1 MSNLTDLAILVCGS
15 DDIYDAENEC
25 EISEILKHLKSVLVS
40 VLEEIE
46 AIGRES
52 DSRITLYGPFLVRTL
67 LEVGVTALIGRLDPT
82 RLLIV
87 KRTQQHGDYSTEK
100 PWNSAIRWQGDVVD
114 SKDSKVDKL
123 WPVDKNYKDIT
134 KALFGDYYFDLYW
147 HKALKKISDSDITGG
162 VWLAE
167 IKGMDIIE
175 FSGRRR
181 SSVSRLYSQ
190 SSKGVHSEFVI
201 PPGSLYDK
209 PTIKNL
215 ASEII
220 QILSE
225 LGLLVN
231 QLPHIAY
238 RIEIAEAI
246 GLFNG
251 VEQIEVMP

>member
-1 MSNLTDLAILVCGS
+1 MSNLTDLAKLVCGS
-15 DDIYDAENEC
+15 DSINDAENEC
-25 EISEILKHLKSVLVS
+25 EISEILKHLKSVLVN

-46 AIGRES
+46 VIGTES
-52 DSRITLYGPFLVRTL
+52 ESRITLYGPFLVRTL

-87 KRTQQHGDYSTEK
+87 KRTQQHGEYSTEK
-100 PWNSAIRWQGDVVD
+100 AWNSAIRWQGDVV
-114 SKDSKVDKL
+114 DSKVDKL

-147 HKALKKISDSDITGG
+147 QKALKKICDSDITGG
-162 VWLAE
+162 AWLAE
-167 IKGMDIIE
+167 IKGMDISE

-238 RIEIAEAI
+238 RIETTEAI

>member
-1 MSNLTDLAILVCGS
+1 MSNLTDLAKLVCGS
-15 DDIYDAENEC
+15 DGIHDAENEC
-25 EISEILKHLKSVLVS
+25 EILEILNHLKNVLVN
-40 VLEEIE
+40 VLKEIE
-46 AIGRES
+46 VIGTEPE
-52 DSRITLYGPFLVRTL
+52 SRITLYGPFLVRTL

-100 PWNSAIRWQGDVVD
+100 AWNSAIRWQGDVVD
-114 SKDSKVDKL
+114 SRVDKL

-147 HKALKKISDSDITGG
+147 QKALKKICDSDISGG
-162 VWLAE
+162 AWLAE
-167 IKGMDIIE
+167 IKGMDINT

-209 PTIKNL
+209 LTIKNL

-231 QLPHIAY
+231 HLPHIAY
-238 RIEIAEAI
+238 RIETAEAI

-251 VEQIEVMP
+251 IEQIEVMP

>member
-1 MSNLTDLAILVCGS
+1 MSELTDLAKLVCGS
-15 DDIYDAENEC
+15 DDIHNEVNDC
-25 EISEILKHLKSVLVS
+25 EISEILKHLKSVLMN
-40 VLEEIE
+40 VLNEIE
-46 AIGRES
+46 VIGEES
-52 DSRITLYGPFLVRTL
+52 ESRITLYGPFLVRTL

-100 PWNSAIRWQGDVVD
+100 AWNSAIRWQGDVVD
-114 SKDSKVDKL
+114 SKVERL
-123 WPVDKNYKDIT
+123 WPVDKNYKEVT

-147 HKALKKISDSDITGG
+147 QKALKKICDSDMTGG
-162 VWLAE
+162 AWLAE
-167 IKGMDIIE
+167 IKGMDIST

-181 SSVSRLYSQ
+181 SSISRLYSS

-209 PTIKNL
+209 LTIKNL

-238 RIEIAEAI
+238 RIETAEAI

-251 VEQIEVMP
+251 IELVEVMP

>member
-1 MSNLTDLAILVCGS
+1 MSNLTDLAKLVCGS
-15 DDIYDAENEC
+15 DAIYDAENEC
-25 EISEILKHLKSVLVS
+25 EISEILKHLKSVLTN
-40 VLEEIE
+40 VLKEIE
-46 AIGRES
+46 LIGEES
-52 DSRITLYGPFLVRTL
+52 ESRITLYGPFLVRTL

-87 KRTQQHGDYSTEK
+87 KRTQQHGEYSTEK

-114 SKDSKVDKL
+114 SKVDKP

-134 KALFGDYYFDLYW
+134 KALLGDYYFDLYW
-147 HKALKKISDSDITGG
+147 QKALKKICDSEITGG
-162 VWLAE
+162 TWLAE
-167 IKGMDIIE
+167 IKGMDIGE

-231 QLPHIAY
+231 QLPHIA
-238 RIEIAEAI
+238 
-246 GLFNG
+246 
-251 VEQIEVMP
+251 

>member
-1 MSNLTDLAILVCGS
+1 MSNLTDLAKLVCGS
-15 DDIYDAENEC
+15 DSIHDAENEC
-25 EISEILKHLKSVLVS
+25 EISEILKHLKSVLVN
-40 VLEEIE
+40 VLEEIKL
-46 AIGRES
+46 IGNES
-52 DSRITLYGPFLVRTL
+52 ESRITLYGPFLVRTL

-87 KRTQQHGDYSTEK
+87 KRTQQHADYSTEK
-100 PWNSAIRWQGDVVD
+100 AWNSAIRWQGDVVD
-114 SKDSKVDKL
+114 SKVDKL
-123 WPVDKNYKDIT
+123 WPVEKNYKDIT

-147 HKALKKISDSDITGG
+147 QKALKKICDSDVTGG
-162 VWLAE
+162 AWLAE
-167 IKGMDIIE
+167 IKGMDITT

-201 PPGSLYDK
+201 PPGSRYDK
-209 PTIKNL
+209 LTIKNL

-246 GLFNG
+246 ELFNG
-251 VEQIEVMP
+251 IEQIEVM

>member
-1 MSNLTDLAILVCGS
+1 MSNLTDLATLVCGS
-15 DDIYDAENEC
+15 NDIYDAQNEC
-25 EISEILKHLKSVLVS
+25 EISEILKHLKSVLVN

-46 AIGRES
+46 AIGAES
-52 DSRITLYGPFLVRTL
+52 DSRIALYGPFLARTL

-82 RLLIV
+82 RLLVV

-100 PWNSAIRWQGDVVD
+100 PWNSAIRWQGDVID
-114 SKDSKVDKL
+114 SPVDKL
-123 WPVDKNYKDIT
+123 WPVDKKYKDIP

-162 VWLAE
+162 VWLAG
-167 IKGMDIIE
+167 IKGMDISE
-175 FSGRRR
+175 FSGRRK
-181 SSVSRLYSQ
+181 SAVSRLYSQ

-209 PTIKNL
+209 PTIKNI

-225 LGLLVN
+225 LGLLLN

-238 RIEIAEAI
+238 RIEITEAI